1 MSTAIEKKTDQ
12 EVARADTSAER
23 TRSRPYFQPRVDIF
37 ELPGELTLVADMPGT
52 RSDSIDIHFE
62 KGVLSIH
69 GKVETRQP
77 DATRYFR
84 REYGVGD
91 YYRTFQVSEVIDA
104 AKISAEYTNGQLTL
118 HLPKVEAVQ
127 PRKIKVKAK

>member
-1 MSTAIEKKTDQ
+1 MSTALKKSEQ
-12 EVARADTSAER
+12 EVPRAETGAER

-37 ELPGELTLVADMPGT
+37 ELPEELTVVADMPGVE
-52 RSDSIDIHFE
+52 SDGIDIRFE

-69 GKVETRQP
+69 GKVDARQP
-77 DATRYFR
+77 AGTRYFR
-84 REYGVGD
+84 REYGIGD

-104 AKISAEYTNGQLTL
+104 ARITAEYAAGQLTL

-127 PRKIKVKAK
+127 PRKITVKAK